1 MIALMWTVFV
11 FVSLLLIVVV
21 LLQKGDVGGIGG
33 AFGGGGGE
41 TAFGVQADTT
51 WKRTTAVLA
60 AIFMLLAMAIGAMTG
75 HRGGRL
81 IKPGSQPAPV
91 APAPAAPASNGA
103 PTGGAAG

>member
-1 MIALMWTVFV
+1 MILLWTLFLFV
-11 FVSLLLIVVV
+11 CVLLLIVV

-60 AIFMLLAMAIGAMTG
+60 GLFIVLAMVLGVVSSK
-75 HRGGRL
+75 RSGRL
-81 IKPGSQPAPV
+81 IKSRQSAPPA
-91 APAPAAPASNGA
+91 APAAPQTPAGPAGA
-103 PTGGAAG
+103 Q